1 MRGLLVKDLRLL
13 AGQKR
18 FFVVVVAIGLFFMLS
33 GQDPIFTVSYCTLL
47 LSFFTASTISYDE
60 FNHGFFYL
68 FSLPVSRKGYVA
80 EKYLFGL
87 LTGGAAWVATTVIGG
102 LYGSM
107 AQEDFLLLEWIAG
120 AVGILVVLVIFLCLT
135 LPVQFKFGSEKGR
148 IVISVGMIAL
158 FLGLMAFLKMD
169 GVLEAVAGVAERI
182 ASLGTVAV
190 LGVGVLFFA
199 IVVAVSV
206 AASVHIMEKK
216 QFS

>member
-18 FFVVVVAIGLFFMLS
+18 FLLVVVAIGLFFVLS
-33 GQDPIFTVSYCTLL
+33 GQDPIFAVSYCTLL

-87 LTGGAAWVATTVIGG
+87 LTGGVAWVATTVIGG
-102 LYGSM
+102 FYGSV
-107 AQEDFLLLEWIAG
+107 AQEDFVLLEWIAG
-120 AVGILVVLVIFLCLT
+120 TVGILAVLLIFLCLT
-135 LPVQFKFGSEKGR
+135 LPIQFKFGSEKGR
-148 IVISVGMIAL
+148 IVVSVAMVGLFFGGITVLQMEGVMETVKGAAGWIA
-158 FLGLMAFLKMD
+158 A
-169 GVLEAVAGVAERI
+169 
-182 ASLGTVAV
+182 LGTVAV
-190 LGVGVLFFA
+190 LGVGVLVLA
-199 IVVAVSV
+199 IMVAVSV

>member
-68 FSLPVSRKGYVA
+68 FSLPVSRKGYV
-80 EKYLFGL
+80 
-87 LTGGAAWVATTVIGG
+87 AWVATTVIGG

-169 GVLEAVAGVAERI
+169 GVLEVVAGVAERI

-216 QFS
+216 QLS